1 MANTCTRCG
10 LPAAR
15 FVEMGE
21 IGNGGGPW
29 PLRTESLCHECYEDL
44 LRWLAVRLPT
54 HCGNRMTYAEIYAGG
69 ETHGYWRCPGCGE
82 RRTCHG

>member
-54 HCGNRMTYAEIYAGG
+54 HCGNRWVAPAVIHLRKEMGA
-69 ETHGYWRCPGCGE
+69 
-82 RRTCHG
+82 